1 METKLTLN
9 IESDLVQMAKSYA
22 KKKGY
27 TLSNL
32 VENYFLLLVKSEG
45 TNKPTITASVANAL
59 LGSLRA
65 PDKTDYK
72 EELTNSLTEKYL

>member
-1 METKLTLN
+1 VYLA
-9 IESDLVQMAKSYA
+9 QMAKSYA

-32 VENYFLLLVKSEG
+32 VENYFLLLVKSEE
-45 TNKPTITASVANAL
+45 TNKSALTASVASAL

-65 PDKTDYK
+65 PDKADYK